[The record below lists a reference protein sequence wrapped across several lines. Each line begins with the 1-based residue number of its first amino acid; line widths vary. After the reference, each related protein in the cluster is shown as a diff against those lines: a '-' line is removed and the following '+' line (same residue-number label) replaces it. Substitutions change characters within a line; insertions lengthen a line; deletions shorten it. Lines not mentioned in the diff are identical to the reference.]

1 MFSSSQLSEL
11 EQQGAS
17 EKSRLEQRVSELE
30 RSLEEQQPPADLAAE
45 VSRLSL
51 RRLPPHQTLLHAR
64 RCYNRGGQFFSLE
77 GHSGS

>member
-51 RRLPPHQTLLHAR
+51 RRLPPTPDAAA
-64 RCYNRGGQFFSLE
+64 CT
-77 GHSGS
+77 